1 MTKVTF
7 LDDSTIKVLARDG
20 EQFTFKTLPVPK
32 NGQQRIENLMT
43 YHFEENF
50 SDDKTKMIYCVQTK
64 MFGEIFFFHYDS
76 DHSGE
81 RKRIGSRIRQIREDK
96 GMEAKVLAKLAN
108 IDAANF
114 SRIEQG
120 SYSVG
125 LDILS
130 RIAKVLGT
138 KVDLVSI

>member
-1 MTKVTF
+1 MTKVIF
-7 LDDSTIKVLARDG
+7 LDDSTINVVARDG

-32 NGQQRIENLMT
+32 DNQQRIKNLMT
-43 YHFEENF
+43 FHFDENF
-50 SDDKTKMIYCVQTK
+50 SDDKTNMIYWVQMK
-64 MFGEIFFFHYDS
+64 MFGEIFFWHCDS
-76 DHSGE
+76 DRKEE
-81 RKRIGSRIRQIREDK
+81 RERIGSKIRQIRETR

-120 SYSVG
+120 NYSVG

-130 RIAKVLGT
+130 RIAKALGV